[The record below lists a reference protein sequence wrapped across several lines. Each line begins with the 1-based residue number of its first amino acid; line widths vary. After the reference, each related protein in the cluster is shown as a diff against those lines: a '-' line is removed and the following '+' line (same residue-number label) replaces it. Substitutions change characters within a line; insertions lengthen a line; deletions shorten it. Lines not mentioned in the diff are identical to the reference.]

1 MLLGWVGAKVLP
13 LKKMYRSQEFNCF
26 HSCFFLNED
35 EQVVLQECNN
45 HMLLEGVKLL
55 RDISSMSEI

>member
-26 HSCFFLNED
+26 HSFVLNED

-55 RDISSMSEI
+55 RDINSMSEI